1 MLFYHKHHINHSY
14 HHHHDHQILAKSF
27 HSSAMAGR
35 PGQPEGESEIDFNAV
50 EFALSLKT
58 D

>member
-1 MLFYHKHHINHSY
+1 
-14 HHHHDHQILAKSF
+14 
-27 HSSAMAGR
+27 MAGR

-58 D
+58 DWEIEVHQKFKVKLIFTQKNLQQQKKY